1 MSINNNQKEL
11 LNVVKIP
18 MSETEKDELVNN
30 SNSDVSDVQSSI
42 NLNDD
47 LNKKIKRKKNFS
59 KKYYQDESSNS
70 ENFIE
75 PKKGINYEL
84 IKKYEKKVEELK
96 NEIYEVKK
104 ELKTVKR
111 DKLEIEQ
118 ELQESK
124 EEKEKL

>member
-59 KKYYQDESSNS
+59 KK
-70 ENFIE
+70 
-75 PKKGINYEL
+75 
-84 IKKYEKKVEELK
+84 
-96 NEIYEVKK
+96 
-104 ELKTVKR
+104 
-111 DKLEIEQ
+111 KL
-118 ELQESK
+118 SR
-124 EEKEKL
+124 